1 MRRKSGE
8 GNEVGME
15 LKYCEHC
22 GGLWV
27 RERGAGT
34 IYCDRCQVKV
44 ADLPA
49 PRKRKSRLILP
60 VRPRTVVE
68 EYAVEAD
75 RDDEAIDV
83 SDVDSPDLDSPDLDD
98 SDLDDSDLDDSD
110 LDVSNLDAS
119 NLDAMDLDAMDLEA
133 GGAA

>member
-1 MRRKSGE
+1 MRRKSEGE

-34 IYCDRCQVKV
+34 IYCDKCQAKV

-49 PRKRKSRLILP
+49 PRKRKGRLILP
-60 VRPRTVVE
+60 VRPHTAVE
-68 EYAVEAD
+68 EYAYEVDEDDAREIDGPNFHRREVSRAEVDALDLDTPD
-75 RDDEAIDV
+75 RDA
-83 SDVDSPDLDSPDLDD
+83 SDF
-98 SDLDDSDLDDSD
+98 
-110 LDVSNLDAS
+110 
-119 NLDAMDLDAMDLEA
+119 EA

>member
-1 MRRKSGE
+1 MARAVQGGDSKFKIFGGVMRRKSDGE

-27 RERGAGT
+27 RERGTG
-34 IYCDRCQVKV
+34 IVYCDKCQSKV

-49 PRKRKSRLILP
+49 PRKRRTRLILP
-60 VRPRTVVE
+60 VRAHTAVE
-68 EYAVEAD
+68 QYAVEMNEDYA
-75 RDDEAIDV
+75 RE
-83 SDVDSPDLDSPDLDD
+83 SDARE
-98 SDLDDSDLDDSD
+98 
-110 LDVSNLDAS
+110 LDAG
-119 NLDAMDLDAMDLEA
+119 NLNDRELEA

>member
-1 MRRKSGE
+1 MRRTLEGE

-34 IYCDRCQVKV
+34 VYCDRCQAKV

-49 PRKRKSRLILP
+49 PRKRRGRLILP
-60 VRPRTVVE
+60 VRPHTAVE
-68 EYAVEAD
+68 EYAF
-75 RDDEAIDV
+75 AIEEDAA
-83 SDVDSPDLDSPDLDD
+83 DVDI
-98 SDLDDSDLDDSD
+98 SDLDAL
-110 LDVSNLDAS
+110 
-119 NLDAMDLDAMDLEA
+119 DLEA

>member
-1 MRRKSGE
+1 MRSESKGRENSQVK
-8 GNEVGME
+8 VE

-34 IYCDRCQVKV
+34 VYCDRCQAKV

-49 PRKRKSRLILP
+49 PKKKPGRLTLP
-60 VRPRTVVE
+60 VRPHT
-68 EYAVEAD
+68 AVED
-75 RDDEAIDV
+75 YRCEINRDDTNDFEA
-83 SDVDSPDLDSPDLDD
+83 
-98 SDLDDSDLDDSD
+98 
-110 LDVSNLDAS
+110 
-119 NLDAMDLDAMDLEA
+119 A

>member
-1 MRRKSGE
+1 MRRKSEGE

-34 IYCDRCQVKV
+34 IYCDRCQAKV

-49 PRKRKSRLILP
+49 PRKRRSRLILP
-60 VRPRTVVE
+60 VRPRTAVE
-68 EYAVEAD
+68 EYSVEVD
-75 RDDEAIDV
+75 REDAAEMDA
-83 SDVDSPDLDSPDLDD
+83 PDHDALD
-98 SDLDDSDLDDSD
+98 
-110 LDVSNLDAS
+110 LDAS
-119 NLDAMDLDAMDLEA
+119 DYEA

>member
-1 MRRKSGE
+1 MRRKAEGD

-27 RERGAGT
+27 RERGGG
-34 IYCDRCQVKV
+34 IVYCDRCQEKV

-49 PRKRKSRLILP
+49 PRKGRSRLVLP
-60 VRPRTVVE
+60 VRPHTAVE
-68 EYAVEAD
+68 EYAFEKDGEDGAD
-75 RDDEAIDV
+75 LDV
-83 SDVDSPDLDSPDLDD
+83 PDFDPPDLDAWDF
-98 SDLDDSDLDDSD
+98 
-110 LDVSNLDAS
+110 
-119 NLDAMDLDAMDLEA
+119 EA

>member
-1 MRRKSGE
+1 MRRKPESE

-27 RERGAGT
+27 RERGAG
-34 IYCDRCQVKV
+34 IVYCDRCQAKV

-49 PRKRKSRLILP
+49 PKRRKVRLILP
-60 VRPRTVVE
+60 VRAHTAVE
-68 EYAVEAD
+68 EYEREVEEEEVAD
-75 RDDEAIDV
+75 LEA
-83 SDVDSPDLDSPDLDD
+83 PDLDALD
-98 SDLDDSDLDDSD
+98 
-110 LDVSNLDAS
+110 LDAS
-119 NLDAMDLDAMDLEA
+119 DFDALDLDTRDSEA

>member
-1 MRRKSGE
+1 MRRTLEGE

-34 IYCDRCQVKV
+34 VYCDRCQAKV

-49 PRKRKSRLILP
+49 PRKRRGRLILP
-60 VRPRTVVE
+60 VRPHTAVE
-68 EYAVEAD
+68 EYAFGIEEDAA
-75 RDDEAIDV
+75 DDEI
-83 SDVDSPDLDSPDLDD
+83 SG
-98 SDLDDSDLDDSD
+98 
-110 LDVSNLDAS
+110 LDAPDDDP
-119 NLDAMDLDAMDLEA
+119 LDLDALDLEA

>member
-1 MRRKSGE
+1 MRRKLEGE

-34 IYCDRCQVKV
+34 VYCDRCQTKV
-44 ADLPA
+44 ADLPT
-49 PRKRKSRLILP
+49 PKKRKGRLILP

-68 EYAVEAD
+68 EYAREVDDDDARD
-75 RDDEAIDV
+75 RDRDIDT
-83 SDVDSPDLDSPDLDD
+83 PDLD
-98 SDLDDSDLDDSD
+98 
-110 LDVSNLDAS
+110 AS
-119 NLDAMDLDAMDLEA
+119 DLEA